1 MILPHLIVPG
11 KTIGI
16 IGGGQL
22 GRMMTLAAKQLGYR
36 VGVLD
41 PEADCPTAQVADWQ
55 IVAKYDDQEALMDL
69 AMKCDVLTYEFE
81 NVDADMIDKIEKTVS
96 VPQGS
101 ELLSITQDRLLE
113 KAYLEMNNINLAPY
127 ATIISLQD
135 IEEAVAS
142 IGFPC
147 VLKTIRG
154 SSEGKGQ
161 HVLYS
166 EEDIAECAELL
177 RFGTCVLEAW
187 IPFERELSIM
197 IIRNEAGEVA
207 TFPVTENSYRRN
219 ILHQSIVPARIQD
232 EVAEEAVRIAT
243 TIADSLNLVGA
254 LGVELFLT
262 SSGALYV
269 NELVPRPHNA
279 GHYSIEACS
288 ISQFEAHIR
297 TICGWP
303 LPEIKLNSKAVM
315 VNILGE
321 HLEGAELQIQL
332 KPDWHFHYYGKKGT
346 VKGQKMGH
354 VTILT
359 DDIEKTLA
367 TINDTGVWG

>member
-1 MILPHLIVPG
+1 MVLPHLIVPG

-81 NVDADMIDKIEKTVS
+81 NVDADMIDNIEKTVS

-147 VLKTIRG
+147 VLKSIRG

-161 HVLYS
+161 YVLYS
-166 EEDIAECAELL
+166 EDNIAECEELL

-187 IPFERELSIM
+187 IPFERELSVM

-207 TFPVTENSYRRN
+207 TFPVTENIYRRN

-232 EVAEEAVRIAT
+232 EVAEEAVRIAA
-243 TIADSLNLVGA
+243 TIAESLNLVGS

-269 NELVPRPHNA
+269 NELVPRPNNA
-279 GHYSIEACS
+279 GLYSIEACS

-303 LPEIKLNSKAVM
+303 LPEIELHSKAVIT
-315 VNILGE
+315 NILGE
-321 HLEGAELQIQL
+321 HLEGAKLQIQL

-354 VTILT
+354 ITVLT